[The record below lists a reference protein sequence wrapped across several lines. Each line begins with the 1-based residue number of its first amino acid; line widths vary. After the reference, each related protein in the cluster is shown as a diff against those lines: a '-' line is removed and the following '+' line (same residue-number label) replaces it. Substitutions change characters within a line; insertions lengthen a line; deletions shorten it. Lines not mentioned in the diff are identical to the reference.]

1 MSPVPHAPSP
11 PRSRPRT
18 LARSCRNSN
27 AYNRQCHS
35 ILLRCWIFG
44 LLLLV
49 FWAGVFLL
57 ASEAIHNLHGPMF
70 GLSPHD
76 LNLIYY
82 SGMAFVKL
90 VVILFFFFPWLA
102 IRLVLRKTKG

>member
-1 MSPVPHAPSP
+1 MQK
-11 PRSRPRT
+11 RT
-18 LARSCRNSN
+18 TNMTDSTHDFFVILAK
-27 AYNRQCHS
+27 

-82 SGMAFVKL
+82 SCMAFVKL